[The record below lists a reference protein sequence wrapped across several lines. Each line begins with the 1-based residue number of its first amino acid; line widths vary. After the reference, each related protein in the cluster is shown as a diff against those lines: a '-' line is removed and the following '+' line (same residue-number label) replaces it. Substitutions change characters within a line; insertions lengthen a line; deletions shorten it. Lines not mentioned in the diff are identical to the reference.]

1 MKGMVFT
8 EFTGLVET
16 LFGANMVDD
25 IMDDC
30 DLASGG
36 AYTNV
41 GTYDYQE
48 MIDLVSALSKRSGMA
63 ESDLYIAYGKH
74 LFSRFHQMMPHF
86 FKKPQNAFE
95 FIQSVHDII
104 HVEVKKLNPDAE
116 LPSVIAE
123 PIDERSMLVTYQSK
137 KPFASFALGLIQGC
151 IDHYQQP
158 ISISYEDK
166 NTPEHTCRVFKLV
179 KS

>member
-25 IMDDC
+25 IIDDC

-48 MIDLVSALSKRSGMA
+48 MIDLVSALSKRCNMP

-74 LFSRFHQMMPHF
+74 LFGRFYQLLPHF
-86 FKKPQNAFE
+86 FKKPQNTFE
-95 FIQSVHDII
+95 FIQSVHEII

-123 PIDERSMLVTYQSK
+123 PIDENSMLVTYKSK
-137 KPFASFALGLIQGC
+137 KPFSHFALGLIQGC
-151 IDHYQQP
+151 IDHYKHP
-158 ISISYEDK
+158 IAISFEDK
-166 NTPEHTCRVFKLV
+166 NTPEQTCRIFKLV